1 MIRALRRQSGW
12 RPFAFITT
20 LWIAIALRAF
30 ASAEPADAPDKYAP
44 ICADGTLVYINI
56 ATGEIFEPS
65 EVESAEASE
74 VCPWFGT
81 GHDAPA
87 AESFALAGVKKLAT
101 DISSTPLTS
110 AAPKIPSPFRARA
123 PPHLI

>member
-1 MIRALRRQSGW
+1 MTHAMRRQSGW

-30 ASAEPADAPDKYAP
+30 ASAAPVDTPDKYAP

-56 ATGEIFEPS
+56 ATSEIFEAP
-65 EVESAEASE
+65 E
-74 VCPWFGT
+74 VCPWFSA

-87 AESFALAGVKKLAT
+87 AESFALAAVKQPAT
-101 DISSTPLTS
+101 DISSASLTS
-110 AAPKIPSPFRARA
+110 ATSKISSLFHARA